1 MLFSVASQI
10 LPYEQS
16 RLLELIKTDNKV
28 CALNLLSC
36 ILHIFLD

>member
-1 MLFSVASQI
+1 MSFDEMMFSLDQT

-28 CALNLLSC
+28 
-36 ILHIFLD
+36 